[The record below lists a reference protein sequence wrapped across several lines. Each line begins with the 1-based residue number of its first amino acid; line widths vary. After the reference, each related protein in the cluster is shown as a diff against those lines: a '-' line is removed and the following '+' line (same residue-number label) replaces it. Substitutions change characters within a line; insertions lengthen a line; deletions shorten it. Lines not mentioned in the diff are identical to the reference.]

1 MRQNIKNAGTV
12 AVVLTFNEDQ
22 TILDVD
28 FYGVAH
34 IDSPLKREELLK
46 LVNELNCTYRFPKFE
61 VIDGGNVV
69 VQYPFLIDE
78 NCDFDHVFFIIGSV
92 LNIIETDAMG
102 KFMKLQWS

>member
-1 MRQNIKNAGTV
+1 M
-12 AVVLTFNEDQ
+12 
-22 TILDVD
+22 
-28 FYGVAH
+28 
-34 IDSPLKREELLK
+34 
-46 LVNELNCTYRFPKFE
+46 
-61 VIDGGNVV
+61 IDGGNVV